1 MSSWW
6 STVGERGR
14 EEELAMAKRI
24 LMVITPRMAGDL
36 RSAALSAAALARKSR
51 GLLRIITVRPIP
63 AARVDR
69 YDRIIA
75 DENREMARLAAAAEE
90 QMAALHLERARSRPS
105 ASCASAGS
113 PRSCTSEAQVFGAD
127 LIGLAAP
134 GRPRL
139 RHQLRAWYLGST
151 LPVPV
156 VLLPSG
162 PDGGDGRR
170 PETVVL
176 PAFR

>member
-90 QMAALHLERARSRPS
+90 QMAALHPERARSRPS

-113 PRSCTSEAQVFGAD
+113 PRSCTS
-127 LIGLAAP
+127 
-134 GRPRL
+134 
-139 RHQLRAWYLGST
+139 
-151 LPVPV
+151 
-156 VLLPSG
+156 
-162 PDGGDGRR
+162 RR
-170 PETVVL
+170 RCS
-176 PAFR
+176 ARI

>member
-1 MSSWW
+1 
-6 STVGERGR
+6 
-14 EEELAMAKRI
+14 MAQRI

-36 RSAALSAAALARKSR
+36 RSAARDAAAVAREGG
-51 GLLRIITVRPIP
+51 GLLRMITIRPIP
-63 AARVDR
+63 PPRRDR

-75 DENREMARLAAAAEE
+75 DEDREMARLAAAAEE
-90 QMAALHLERARSRPS
+90 QMAALHPELGDVPIERVVRFGRLSREL
-105 ASCASAGS
+105 
-113 PRSCTSEAQVFGAD
+113 RVEAQAFGPD

-139 RHQLRAWYLGST
+139 AHQLRGWYLGRRLSAPT
-151 LPVPV
+151 
-156 VLLPSG
+156 VLLPFES
-162 PDGGDGRR
+162 DGTDDRR